1 MALMMSVKTIIST
14 SVAIIATGAMF
25 ACVAP
30 FASAD
35 SAQTSAVVS
44 SRSFPKASSV
54 KKNLFAESTSTSVDE
69 NSKWGGIET
78 LDVPQT
84 ESQGE
89 KEAAAAAAAQK
100 AADEAA
106 AASRSEQRASIPQ
119 VDLGKMTGTGT
130 GAELASFSLKFQ
142 GYPYVV
148 GGNTPAGWDCSGFV
162 QYVFSQF
169 GISLPR
175 TSGAQATVGTPVAS
189 LADAKPG
196 DILANGTHAA
206 IYIGNGQVMNA
217 MNPVQGTAVSD
228 VSVFGGAG
236 YSIRRVM

>member
-89 KEAAAAAAAQK
+89 KEAAAAQSAA
-100 AADEAA
+100 AA

-142 GYPYVV
+142 GYPYVA

-217 MNPVQGTAVSD
+217 MDPVQGTAVSD

>member
-89 KEAAAAAAAQK
+89 KEAAAAA
-100 AADEAA
+100 
-106 AASRSEQRASIPQ
+106 SRSEQRASIPQ

-142 GYPYVV
+142 GYPYVA

>member
-84 ESQGE
+84 ESQGGR
-89 KEAAAAAAAQK
+89 KLLQRRRLRKPLMKLLQPSPLLLRQPAA
-100 AADEAA
+100 
-106 AASRSEQRASIPQ
+106 
-119 VDLGKMTGTGT
+119 L
-130 GAELASFSLKFQ
+130 
-142 GYPYVV
+142 
-148 GGNTPAGWDCSGFV
+148 N
-162 QYVFSQF
+162 
-169 GISLPR
+169 
-175 TSGAQATVGTPVAS
+175 
-189 LADAKPG
+189 
-196 DILANGTHAA
+196 
-206 IYIGNGQVMNA
+206 
-217 MNPVQGTAVSD
+217 
-228 VSVFGGAG
+228 SV
-236 YSIRRVM
+236 RRFHRLTWVK

>member
-89 KEAAAAAAAQK
+89 KEAAAAAA
-100 AADEAA
+100 
-106 AASRSEQRASIPQ
+106 
-119 VDLGKMTGTGT
+119 V
-130 GAELASFSLKFQ
+130 LACLCR
-142 GYPYVV
+142 YEM
-148 GGNTPAGWDCSGFV
+148 A
-162 QYVFSQF
+162 
-169 GISLPR
+169 
-175 TSGAQATVGTPVAS
+175 
-189 LADAKPG
+189 
-196 DILANGTHAA
+196 
-206 IYIGNGQVMNA
+206 
-217 MNPVQGTAVSD
+217 
-228 VSVFGGAG
+228 
-236 YSIRRVM
+236 

>member
-84 ESQGE
+84 ESQGRR
-89 KEAAAAAAAQK
+89 KLLQRRRLRKPLMKLLQPSPLLLRQPAA
-100 AADEAA
+100 
-106 AASRSEQRASIPQ
+106 
-119 VDLGKMTGTGT
+119 L
-130 GAELASFSLKFQ
+130 
-142 GYPYVV
+142 
-148 GGNTPAGWDCSGFV
+148 N
-162 QYVFSQF
+162 
-169 GISLPR
+169 
-175 TSGAQATVGTPVAS
+175 
-189 LADAKPG
+189 
-196 DILANGTHAA
+196 
-206 IYIGNGQVMNA
+206 
-217 MNPVQGTAVSD
+217 
-228 VSVFGGAG
+228 SV
-236 YSIRRVM
+236 RRFHRLTWVK